1 MYSTRP
7 LLGSSGRARL
17 RAIFSDLCLA
27 LGLEGL
33 PGDLL
38 HHVGALL
45 LCHGDALP
53 ASGVGTLLLVNIPG
67 HRSQIVLADL
77 LGLVAAHLARS
88 VHIFANLSGDWITLL
103 VSNNRALLFCD
114 LLGSDAR
121 NSAAHAK
128 GSWAAVLD
136 RNLLAMLSVGHL
148 TINLGHLATLEFRN
162 ISTFLSG
169 EGATLS

>member
-1 MYSTRP
+1 

-17 RAIFSDLCLA
+17 RAILSDLSLA

-45 LCHGDALP
+45 LGHGDAFP
-53 ASGVGTLLLVNIPG
+53 ASGVGTLLLVHVSG
-67 HRSQIVLADL
+67 HRSQIVLTDL
-77 LGLVAAHLARS
+77 LGLVAAYLAGS
-88 VHIFANLSGDWITLL
+88 VHIFANLSGDWVTLL
-103 VSNNRALLFCD
+103 VSNNRALLFRD
-114 LLGSDAR
+114 FLGSDAR
-121 NSAAHAK
+121 NSAADTE

-148 TINLGHLATLEFRN
+148 TVNLGHLATLEFRN
-162 ISTFLSG
+162 VSAFLFG

>member
-45 LCHGDALP
+45 LGHGDALP
-53 ASGVGTLLLVNIPG
+53 SSGVGTLLLVNVPG
-67 HRSQIVLADL
+67 YRSQIVLADL
-77 LGLVAAHLARS
+77 LGLVAAHLAGS
-88 VHIFANLSGDWITLL
+88 VHIFANLSGDWVTLL
-103 VSNNRALLFCD
+103 IGNNRALLFSD

-121 NSAAHAK
+121 NCAAHAE

-136 RNLLAMLSVGHL
+136 GNLLAMLSVGHL
-148 TINLGHLATLEFRN
+148 TVNLGHLATLEFRN